1 MPLFAWT
8 MTLNPGAEEEYDRRH
23 REIWPDMLALL
34 HSAGITQYSIFRE
47 GRTVFGCFEAADE
60 AAVRATMQA
69 SPVNTRW
76 QQSMA
81 PLVASQP
88 DGPAPKFSVG
98 VTRRLARA
106 WDMPPPQR

>member
-1 MPLFAWT
+1 MPMPLYAWT
-8 MTLNPGAEEEYDRRH
+8 MTLKEGSEEEYDRRH
-23 REIWPDMLALL
+23 REIWPEMLALL
-34 HSAGITQYSIFRE
+34 HGAGIRQYSIFRD

-60 AAVRATMQA
+60 AAVRATIQA

-88 DGPAPKFSVG
+88 DGPVG

-106 WDMPPPQR
+106 WDMPPPR